1 MDWASNLFVAL
12 LMTGISGTIFFLA
25 GGIIRKCIKKDVR
38 FLRFL
43 FKVTLC
49 TYLLPFVYFVL
60 YAGEWFDMVR
70 DGRAINLFYGTSVI
84 FNISA
89 VFGCIWLGMFVVL
102 LIHKMFCRHFWMEI
116 CKGNIPEEDEA
127 TCKVFHDICAELGI
141 DGEVSLCRNDMVQTP
156 CITYCHGYVVILPLV
171 CYTEKQAKV
180 IFYHELCHYLNGDMH
195 LKTVSVI
202 AALLHVFNPAV
213 YFLLG
218 QMDLI
223 CEKYC
228 DRAACEK
235 GIDAFTRKEYFE
247 IILELMISDGK
258 KNRYQLFALADRKSN
273 YERRVAY
280 MLGFH
285 KHGGLKRRSAVILGA
300 VFLAGSSI
308 TSLAAG
314 GGVANV
320 YQEVAER
327 TSNKEAELADTESS
341 FGGESDEEMILE
353 ELSRNYDLDPSK
365 VNFMEDDG
373 IEPQDLIRQIK
384 WSVPPGE
391 TCVSTGFSQEIGDS
405 VTITVVGDPDT
416 VDYQMGIKDPKFVMR
431 YVEGSGKLYHDF
443 EIELKGRHYFF
454 VCNLS
459 ETEDL
464 NIDAVIVR

>member
-12 LMTGISGTIFFLA
+12 LMTGISGTIFFLV
-25 GGIIRKCIKKDVR
+25 GGILKKCIKKDVR

-43 FKVTLC
+43 IKVTLC

-60 YAGEWFDMVR
+60 NVGKWLHKIRYGSTV
-70 DGRAINLFYGTSVI
+70 NLFYGTSVT

-89 VFGCIWLGMFVVL
+89 VFGCIWLGMFIVL
-102 LIHKMFCRHFWMEI
+102 LIHKMFRRHFLMEI

-127 TCKVFHDICAELGI
+127 IFKVFHDICAELGI
-141 DGEVSLCRNDMVQTP
+141 DGEVSLCRNDLVNTP

-180 IFYHELCHYLNGDMH
+180 IFYHELCHYLNGDMR
-195 LKTVSVI
+195 LKTISVI

-235 GIDAFTRKEYFE
+235 GIGAFTRKEYFE

-285 KHGGLKRRSAVILGA
+285 KYGGLKRRSAIVLGA
-300 VFLAGSSI
+300 IFLAGSSI

-314 GGVANV
+314 GGVASV
-320 YQEVAER
+320 YREVADR
-327 TSNKEAELADTESS
+327 TSVKEAEPVAAECSV
-341 FGGESDEEMILE
+341 GGEGEEEAVLE
-353 ELSRNYDLDPSK
+353 ELSRAFDLDPSK
-365 VNFMEDDG
+365 VTFMEDDG
-373 IEPQDLIRQIK
+373 IDPQDLIRQIK
-384 WSVPPGE
+384 WAVPAGE
-391 TCVSTGFSQEIGDS
+391 TYVSTGFNQEVDDVVSI
-405 VTITVVGDPDT
+405 VCVGDPDT

-431 YVEGSGKLYHDF
+431 YVEGSGKLNHDF
-443 EIELKGRHYFF
+443 NIEIKGRHYFF

-459 ETEDL
+459 ETEEL
-464 NIDAVIVR
+464 LIEAVIVR

>member
-43 FKVTLC
+43 FKVMLC

-300 VFLAGSSI
+300 VFLVGSSI

-320 YQEVAER
+320 YREVAER
-327 TSNKEAELADTESS
+327 TSNKESYVAEAADSS
-341 FGGESDEEMILE
+341 EEAAE
-353 ELSRNYDLDPSK
+353 VVEVLSKTFDLDPSK
-365 VNFMEDDG
+365 VHYMEEDG
-373 IEPQDLIRQIK
+373 MDQHDLIRQIK
-384 WSVPPGE
+384 WTVPAGE
-391 TCVSTGFSQEIGDS
+391 TCVSTGFNQEIGDS
-405 VTITVVGDPDT
+405 VTVTVVGDPDT
-416 VDYQMGIKDPKFVMR
+416 IDYQMGIKDPKFVMW
-431 YVEGSGKLYHDF
+431 YVEGSGKLYQDF
-443 EIELKGRHYFF
+443 AIELKGRHYFF
-454 VCNLS
+454 VSNLS

>member
-1 MDWASNLFVAL
+1 M
-12 LMTGISGTIFFLA
+12 
-25 GGIIRKCIKKDVR
+25 
-38 FLRFL
+38 RFL

-300 VFLAGSSI
+300 VFLVGSSI

-320 YQEVAER
+320 YREVAER
-327 TSNKEAELADTESS
+327 TSNKESYVAEAADSS
-341 FGGESDEEMILE
+341 EEAAE
-353 ELSRNYDLDPSK
+353 VVEVLSKTFDLDPSK
-365 VNFMEDDG
+365 VHYMEEDG
-373 IEPQDLIRQIK
+373 MDQHDLIRQIK
-384 WSVPPGE
+384 WTVPAGE
-391 TCVSTGFSQEIGDS
+391 TCVSTGFNQEIGDS
-405 VTITVVGDPDT
+405 VTVTVVGDPDT
-416 VDYQMGIKDPKFVMR
+416 IDYQMGIKDPKFVMW
-431 YVEGSGKLYHDF
+431 YVEGSGKLYQDF
-443 EIELKGRHYFF
+443 AIELKGRHYFF
-454 VCNLS
+454 VSNLS